1 LVQVAYIYGSH
12 LANNMADTINERMA
26 KLEEKVENIK
36 ENVDEVVKHKLP
48 AIERK
53 IEGLQR
59 YIFIGIGI
67 AMAIQLFI
75 SFFIK

>member
-1 LVQVAYIYGSH
+1 MNATKLQ
-12 LANNMADTINERMA
+12 ERMA

-36 ENVDEVVKHKLP
+36 ENLDEVVKHKLP
-48 AIERK
+48 NIERK
-53 IEGLQR
+53 IEALQK

-67 AMAIQLFI
+67 AMAVQLFI

>member
-1 LVQVAYIYGSH
+1 MNATRLQ
-12 LANNMADTINERMA
+12 ERMA

-36 ENVDEVVKHKLP
+36 ENLDEVVKHKLP
-48 AIERK
+48 NIEKK

-59 YIFIGIGI
+59 YIFTGIGI